1 MAVMQLTELDL
12 TPLTAVSPLDGR
24 YAAKLKPLRS
34 SMSEFGYMRFR
45 VQVEI
50 AWFMALSDAGMP
62 EFKPLS
68 PDARAYLAGLV
79 DGFSPEDAQAI
90 KAFEKT
96 TNHDVKAVEYWIKS
110 KFEGYPE
117 LQAATEFVHFACTS
131 EDINNTSHALQ
142 LKACREQG
150 LLPGLDAICAS
161 LRDMAHQYAAV
172 PMLSRTHGQT
182 ASPTTVG
189 KEIANVLARLQK
201 ARAQIAAVPLLAK
214 MNGAVGNYNAHLS
227 AAPTIDWEAFSRQVV
242 EAPEPQ
248 GLGLTFQP
256 YSIQIEPH
264 DYMAEL
270 FDTVARSNTILIDFA
285 RDVWGYIS
293 LGYFKQKLKEG
304 EIGSSTMPHKVNPI
318 DFENAEGNLGL
329 SNALL
334 RHLSEK
340 LPISR
345 WQRDLTDS
353 TVLRNMGVALGYAV
367 LAHQSLQTGLGKL
380 QLNEERLAEDL
391 DNAWEVLAEPIQ
403 TVMRRYG
410 VQGAYEK
417 LKAVTRG
424 KTVKAE
430 DMHALIRILDIPAAE
445 KDRLLT
451 LTPAGYIGMAEAL
464 AKRL

>member
-1 MAVMQLTELDL
+1 MQHTESEW

-24 YAAKLKPLRS
+24 YAGKLKSLRS

-45 VQVEI
+45 VQVEV
-50 AWFMALSDAGMP
+50 AWFMALSDAGMAQ
-62 EFKPLS
+62 FKPLTPGARMFLMDLVKGFS
-68 PDARAYLAGLV
+68 VDDARA
-79 DGFSPEDAQAI
+79 I
-90 KAFEKT
+90 KQIEKT
-96 TNHDVKAVEYWIKS
+96 TNHDVKAVEYWIRG
-110 KFEGYPE
+110 KFDGRTE
-117 LQAATEFVHFACTS
+117 LQNAAEFVHFACTS

-142 LKACREQG
+142 LKACREQAV
-150 LLPGLDAICAS
+150 LPGLEAICAS
-161 LRDMAHQYAAV
+161 LRVMAQQYAAV
-172 PMLSRTHGQT
+172 SMLSRTHGQT

-189 KEIANVLARLQK
+189 KEMANVLVRLQK
-201 ARAQIAAVPLLAK
+201 ARDQIAAVPLLAK

-227 AAPTIDWEAFSRQVV
+227 AAPEIDWEAFSRRVV
-242 EAPEPQ
+242 ETPEPM

-270 FDTVARSNTILIDFA
+270 FDAVARSNTILIDLA

-293 LGYFKQKLKEG
+293 QGYFRQRLKEG

-353 TVLRNMGVALGYAV
+353 TVLRNMGVALGHAV
-367 LAHQSLQTGLGKL
+367 LAHQSLQTGLSKL

-391 DNAWEVLAEPIQ
+391 DSAWEVLAEPIQ

-424 KTVKAE
+424 KAVQAG
-430 DMHALIRILDIPAAE
+430 DLHALIRSLEIPEAE
-445 KDRLLT
+445 KERLLA
-451 LTPAGYIGMAEAL
+451 LTPADYTGMAESL
-464 AKRL
+464 ARRA